1 MFIELLKNFG
11 INNQMIRF
19 LSIEELLRIKYSP
32 EYLNFIISYNDLVE
46 NIYYEQ
52 INLVEKTNK
61 RINAMLLQENIKR
74 RIWSKLSAI
83 YGISGTIFI
92 GLIVNYFSGS
102 DINNMALGV
111 SGGTAISS
119 YILKKIETVNKSISN
134 TSFYDFKEFII
145 KEEYKKKM
153 QTSINGVI
161 L

>member
-1 MFIELLKNFG
+1 
-11 INNQMIRF
+11 
-19 LSIEELLRIKYSP
+19 
-32 EYLNFIISYNDLVE
+32 
-46 NIYYEQ
+46 
-52 INLVEKTNK
+52 
-61 RINAMLLQENIKR
+61 
-74 RIWSKLSAI
+74 
-83 YGISGTIFI
+83 
-92 GLIVNYFSGS
+92 
-102 DINNMALGV
+102 MALGV